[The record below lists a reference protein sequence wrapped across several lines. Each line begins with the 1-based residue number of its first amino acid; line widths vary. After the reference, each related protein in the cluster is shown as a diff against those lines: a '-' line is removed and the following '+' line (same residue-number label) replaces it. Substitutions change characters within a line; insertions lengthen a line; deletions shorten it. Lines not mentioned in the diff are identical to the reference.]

1 MRTIINAE
9 QLRILLNDTRKLM
22 SEQPWLKA
30 TDDHSETVTVPHGK
44 MEALHRLEC
53 NDWVFV
59 PVVRTKAKKGGKLV
73 EHGFEVHRREAG
85 WEVVTAALE
94 IDGER
99 SAKVRP
105 EPARDH
111 AVQQE
116 LEKMRVRVSKETRMQ
131 TAGA

>member
-9 QLRILLNDTRKLM
+9 QLRILLNDTRKVM

-30 TDDHSETVTVPHGK
+30 LDDHSEAVTVPHGK

-59 PVVRTKAKKGGKLV
+59 PVVRTKAKKGGRV
-73 EHGFEVHRREAG
+73 IEHGFEVHRRDAG

-94 IDGER
+94 IDGET
-99 SAKVRP
+99 AGKVHP
-105 EPARDH
+105 EPARNH

-116 LEKMRVRVSKETRMQ
+116 LEKMRVRFAAQ
-131 TAGA
+131 GAFQAAHA